1 MDGKPGDRRLTE
13 SGAGFAEWFDA
24 VHESVVVRDLDGRVL
39 VWNTAAEQLYG
50 WPREQLIGQL
60 AETWLRSE
68 PAATREFGEQQLLA
82 TGRWDGELRR
92 RNDAGQE
99 LQLELRWV
107 LQRDDE
113 GRPAHVVETGRDLSE
128 RRRAEA
134 ALIASEQRYRNL
146 FGAMAASFWEL
157 DFSGVGTLLRELRK
171 AGVDNYAQYFA
182 RHPEFCRQMIG
193 ATRIVDVNDE
203 TVRLFGRG
211 DKAELMADLN
221 AFWPDESL
229 AVYAASTLA
238 AVGGLS
244 HYSIETRLR
253 RLDGSVFDA
262 LFTACFAPE
271 AVARGRLLIG
281 VIDISERKHTF
292 AALERSESRY
302 RNLFQAMAVS
312 FWQLDSS
319 RLNTL
324 FAGLRAQGVTD
335 LHAYIDAHPEFLQ
348 RAMEASVAIDVNER
362 ALKLFG
368 ASDVQQLLGPVTRFW
383 MPGRAEAFRGS
394 IEAGWRRE
402 PGYQA
407 ETRLRTV
414 DGREIDVLFF
424 VTAPPEMRDK
434 GMVLVGNIDISE
446 QVAGR
451 AVLRQ
456 LQAELAHAGRVSM
469 LGELTAS
476 IAHEVNQPLAA
487 IATNGAAGL
496 RWLSRAE
503 PDLGEAKAL
512 LQRMS
517 DDARRA
523 AAIIARIRGM
533 ALRRAPEPAP
543 LALDALV
550 QEAMQFLQH
559 ELRAQQVQLHLQL
572 APNLPAVQG
581 DRVQLQQ
588 VIVNLVVNALQ
599 AMAQAGSPRRE
610 LRIETALTAAGEIE
624 LAVLDSGPGI
634 AAENLR
640 RLFESFF
647 STKPNGMGLGLPVC
661 RSIVEAHGGR
671 MVAGNRG
678 DGCGARFA
686 MTLPVA
692 TVD

>member
-1 MDGKPGDRRLTE
+1 MDATRFDRRLTE
-13 SGAGFAEWFDA
+13 TGTGLADWFDL
-24 VHESVVVRDLDGRVL
+24 VHESLVVRDPEGRVL
-39 VWNTAAEQLYG
+39 AWNTAAERLYG
-50 WPREQLIGQL
+50 WPREELLGQP
-60 AETWLRSE
+60 AERWLHSG
-68 PAATREFGEQQLLA
+68 PAATRESGERQLLQ
-82 TGRWDGELRR
+82 TGRWEGELRR
-92 RNDAGQE
+92 RNAAGDE
-99 LQLELRWV
+99 LHVEVCWALY
-107 LQRDDE
+107 RDTE
-113 GRPAHVVETGRDLSE
+113 GRPSHVVETGRDLSE

-157 DFSGVGTLLRELRK
+157 DFSGVGALLRGLRK
-171 AGVDNYAQYFA
+171 SGVENYAQYFA
-182 RHPEFCRQMIG
+182 QHPEFCRQMIG

-211 DKAELMADLN
+211 DKAELIADLN
-221 AFWPDESL
+221 AYWPDESL

-238 AVGGLS
+238 AVGGLP

-253 RLDGSVFDA
+253 RLDGTVFDA

-281 VIDISERKHTF
+281 VIDISERKRTF

-319 RLNTL
+319 HLNDL

-348 RAMEASVAIDVNER
+348 QAMEASVAIEVNER

-368 ASDVQQLLGPVTRFW
+368 ATDVQQLLGPVTRFW
-383 MPGRAEAFRGS
+383 IPGRAEAFRGS

-503 PDLGEAKAL
+503 PEIGEAKAL

-523 AAIIARIRGM
+523 AEIIARIRGM
-533 ALRRAPEPAP
+533 AVRRVPEPAP
-543 LALDALV
+543 LLLDALV
-550 QEAMQFLQH
+550 QEAVQFLQH
-559 ELRAQQVQLHLQL
+559 ELRAQHAQLRLQL
-572 APNLPAVQG
+572 ASNLPAVQG

-610 LRIETALTAAGEIE
+610 LRIETALAMPGEVE

-634 AAENLR
+634 APEHLD

-661 RSIVEAHGGR
+661 RSIIEAHGGR
-671 MVAGNRG
+671 LAAGNRR
-678 DGCGARFA
+678 DDCGARFVV
-686 MTLPVA
+686 TLPVA
-692 TVD
+692 VAE

>member
-1 MDGKPGDRRLTE
+1 MDAEGFDRRAQHP
-13 SGAGFAEWFDA
+13 AGERPEWFDL
-24 VHESVVVRDLDGRVL
+24 VHESLIVRDTAGRIL
-39 VWNTAAEQLYG
+39 AWNRASERLYG
-50 WPREQLIGQL
+50 WRREQVLGQPVETLLQSAPAEL
-60 AETWLRSE
+60 AAAREEQLRS
-68 PAATREFGEQQLLA
+68 A
-82 TGRWDGELRR
+82 GRWDGELRR
-92 RNDAGQE
+92 RNAAGEELHVEVRWALHRDASGA
-99 LQLELRWV
+99 
-107 LQRDDE
+107 
-113 GRPAHVVETGRDLSE
+113 PAHIVETGRDLSE

-134 ALIASEQRYRNL
+134 ALQASEHRYRNL

-157 DFSGVGTLLRELRK
+157 DFSGVGLLLRELRK
-171 AGVDNYAQYFA
+171 AGVSDYAGYFA
-182 RHPEFCRQMIG
+182 AHPEFARQMIG
-193 ATRIVDVNDE
+193 ATRIVDINDE

-211 DKAELMADLN
+211 SKAELLEDLN
-221 AFWPDESL
+221 AYWPDESL
-229 AVYAASTLA
+229 PVYAASVLA
-238 AVGGLS
+238 AVGS
-244 HYSIETRLR
+244 QPHYRIETRLR

-281 VIDISERKHTF
+281 VIDISERKRAY
-292 AALERSESRY
+292 AALEQSESRY

-319 RLNTL
+319 GLNAL
-324 FAGLRAQGVTD
+324 FAELRAQGVSD
-335 LHAYIDAHPEFLQ
+335 LHAYIDAHPEFLR
-348 RAMEASVAIDVNER
+348 RAMEVSVAIDVNDR
-362 ALKLFG
+362 ALTLFG
-368 ASDVQQLLGPVTRFW
+368 AGSTQELLGPVTRFW
-383 MPGRAEAFRGS
+383 IPGRAEAFRGS

-424 VTAPPEMRDK
+424 VTAPPDMRDQ

-446 QVAGR
+446 QVAAR
-451 AVLRQ
+451 AGLRQ
-456 LQAELAHAGRVSM
+456 AQAELAHASRVAM

-496 RWLSRAE
+496 RWLARAE
-503 PDLGEAKAL
+503 PEVGEAKAL

-523 AAIIARIRGM
+523 AEIISRIRGM

-550 QEAMQFLQH
+550 RESVQFLQH
-559 ELRAQQVQLHLQL
+559 ELRAQHAQLRLQL
-572 APNLPAVQG
+572 ASALPAVQG

-610 LRIETALTAAGEIE
+610 LAIHTRLKAAGEVE
-624 LAVLDSGPGI
+624 LAVIDSGPGI
-634 AAENLR
+634 TEEHAG

-647 STKPNGMGLGLPVC
+647 STKANGMGLGLPVC
-661 RSIVEAHGGR
+661 RSIIEAHGGR
-671 MVAGNRG
+671 IAAGNR
-678 DGCGARFA
+678 DDDCGARFVV
-686 MTLPVA
+686 TLPVVA
-692 TVD
+692 G